1 MENGRGLQIQ
11 KFFARPSRNRGLRFL
26 FPSGFPEIKERIR
39 GTDLNFTS
47 RDAAFCPDYSKK
59 LLPEQTNEKNDEKIG
74 ASAATRLGATGP
86 RGHDVICL
94 WPPERQWSCDCSV
107 FVIFSRH

>member
-1 MENGRGLQIQ
+1 MENGRGPQIQ
-11 KFFARPSRNRGLRFL
+11 KFLTGPSRNRGLGLL

-59 LLPEQTNEKNDEKIG
+59 VSPEQTNEKNDEKIG
-74 ASAATRLGATGP
+74 ASVPNPPWRDRTP
-86 RGHDVICL
+86 RPRPNL
-94 WPPERQWSCDCSV
+94 SLTP
-107 FVIFSRH
+107 